1 MTLPFFYDDDDFD
14 QLKWY
19 GLAMIIWL
27 VLIALMIAAIVF
39 GGRDG
44 TQKANENVPL
54 QRDEGSKGT
63 SK

>member
-1 MTLPFFYDDDDFD
+1 MILPFFYDDDDDFSD
-14 QLKWY
+14 EFIWY
-19 GLAMIIWL
+19 GLAAL
-27 VLIALMIAAIVF
+27 VLVSLMIAAIVF
-39 GGRDG
+39 GGRYG